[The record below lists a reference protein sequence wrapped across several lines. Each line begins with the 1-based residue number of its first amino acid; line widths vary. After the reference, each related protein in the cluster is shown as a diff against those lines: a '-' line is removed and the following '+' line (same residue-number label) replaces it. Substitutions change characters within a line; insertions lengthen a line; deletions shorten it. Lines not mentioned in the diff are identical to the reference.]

1 MNLNRR
7 NLLLAIAAGVLA
19 IPTLLQLRADAETF
33 VDISRVPLLFDGFTV
48 DNVGSLRIRLP
59 KKEQPPPDA
68 ANPQAPKIAYDE
80 LTFVKTDKGWSLG
93 QALGQVVELAGA
105 PMSKE
110 RVESD
115 LLQHLRSIRA
125 DRDTLVQQN
134 ATPAQLKEFGLDD
147 EQAYVVQAFDAGNRN
162 LIAELYVGR
171 DAGQGQTGT
180 EAVRG
185 VFVRKSDST
194 DVVLYEFDKGWR
206 RDVQLDSWIDR
217 VLARMEP
224 DKIQR
229 LSLKNAATAG
239 VTYQFARSDGKAS
252 WTAVEPPAGLGAVRQ
267 SEVEA
272 LVQRLRY
279 LAVQEYR
286 MPVARANL
294 AQLGLLPEPQIKLE
308 LMVKEGDRERAI
320 TLGVGNKVDGKNE
333 YYLIS
338 NESAFLMTWAAGNVV
353 PFEVDV
359 KAQWFDPVSPD
370 AAPDKPA
377 TGGGK

>member
-1 MNLNRR
+1 
-7 NLLLAIAAGVLA
+7 
-19 IPTLLQLRADAETF
+19 
-33 VDISRVPLLFDGFTV
+33 
-48 DNVGSLRIRLP
+48 
-59 KKEQPPPDA
+59 
-68 ANPQAPKIAYDE
+68 
-80 LTFVKTDKGWSLG
+80 
-93 QALGQVVELAGA
+93 
-105 PMSKE
+105 
-110 RVESD
+110 
-115 LLQHLRSIRA
+115 
-125 DRDTLVQQN
+125 
-134 ATPAQLKEFGLDD
+134 
-147 EQAYVVQAFDAGNRN
+147 
-162 LIAELYVGR
+162 
-171 DAGQGQTGT
+171 
-180 EAVRG
+180 
-185 VFVRKSDST
+185 
-194 DVVLYEFDKGWR
+194 
-206 RDVQLDSWIDR
+206 
-217 VLARMEP
+217 
-224 DKIQR
+224 
-229 LSLKNAATAG
+229 
-239 VTYQFARSDGKAS
+239 
-252 WTAVEPPAGLGAVRQ
+252 VRQ

>member
-1 MNLNRR
+1 MNLHRR
-7 NLLLAIAAGVLA
+7 NLLLAIAAGTLS
-19 IPTLLQLRADAETF
+19 IPTVLQLRADAETF